1 MYSKIPIIS
10 TMYDVAKSIPG
21 DVGKAKY
28 LSAGFKT
35 LGLAVAPY
43 VAYTT
48 FQDVAAGK
56 NLVEALERNL
66 IGTDIIGG
74 TKDILA
80 MTPEEREARA
90 KVKQEQIAELNID
103 MPTGFGFI
111 EAPPVQTDMAL
122 EEAKQK
128 FEAAQQRVAK
138 ERAEDEAGVAAIRR
152 QALDKVIDAA
162 TGNRTTAM
170 KLAGGGLLKQ
180 AGKRSGPPPEKG
192 PGGLASLED
201 YARTMME

>member
-1 MYSKIPIIS
+1 MS
-10 TMYDVAKSIPG
+10 
-21 DVGKAKY
+21 
-28 LSAGFKT
+28 
-35 LGLAVAPY
+35 
-43 VAYTT
+43 
-48 FQDVAAGK
+48 
-56 NLVEALERNL
+56 
-66 IGTDIIGG
+66 
-74 TKDILA
+74 
-80 MTPEEREARA
+80 PEER
-90 KVKQEQIAELNID
+90 QAEVMLLNTD

-111 EAPPVQTDMAL
+111 EAPPVEDMSL
-122 EEAKQK
+122 KEAKQK

-152 QALDKVIDAA
+152 QALDKVIDTV